1 MRVSG
6 RIAIATMASLLGA
19 SLFTGTGAAQ
29 LPVALPALPSLT
41 ADMLLD
47 IANVD
52 APQPGI
58 GLQVHADF
66 PDEAP
71 LAIDGLEIHS
81 LTANLTPEGD
91 VVLVS
96 AHNAEAG
103 SDSGESTAECS
114 DNAFAPTGVKWG
126 SGDMPILWRMDRRST
141 PTELKDKATLLEVRS
156 AHRVWPQAKSPCA
169 EDDSVSFAYNYLGHT
184 SKNPK
189 YDKLNLVDFGS
200 LGGGALAV
208 NYTWYSGTRIVEV
221 DLRMNKDDY
230 NWSNVAGV
238 KRYQVKNVVA
248 HELGHQFGLD
258 DLGDGHGALTMFA
271 RIGKGERNKVSLGR
285 GDLRGAE
292 TLSP

>member
-1 MRVSG
+1 MRVSS
-6 RIAIATMASLLGA
+6 RVAIATMAALLGA
-19 SLFTGTGAAQ
+19 SLFTGTGSAQ
-29 LPVALPALPSLT
+29 LPVATPLLPSLT
-41 ADMLLD
+41 VDMLLD
-47 IANVD
+47 LANVE
-52 APQPGI
+52 APPQGV
-58 GLQVHADF
+58 GLQVNALF
-66 PDEAP
+66 PEENP
-71 LAIDGLEIHS
+71 LLLDGLEIYS
-81 LTANLTPEGD
+81 FTANITPEGD

-96 AHNAEAG
+96 AQNAETASAG
-103 SDSGESTAECS
+103 SESTAECS
-114 DNAFAPTGVKWG
+114 DNAFAPTGVKW
-126 SGDMPILWRMDRRST
+126 SGDDMPILWRMDRRST
-141 PTELKDKATLLEVRS
+141 PAELKDKATLLEVRS
-156 AHRVWPQAKSPCA
+156 GHRVWPQAKSPCT

-189 YDKLNLVDFGS
+189 YDKVNVVDFGS
-200 LGGGALAV
+200 LGSGALAV

-221 DLRMNKDDY
+221 DLRLNKDDY
-230 NWSNVAGV
+230 TWTNVAGV